1 MSVASADGGRVWLN
15 WRSEGAGE
23 PLLMIMGLS
32 GSARAWYR
40 LLPHVTPH
48 CEAIVFDNRG
58 TGESDRVDRP
68 LTMRDLVSD
77 ALAVLDAAGHS
88 SAHVMGVSMGGM
100 IAQHLALDHRDRVRS
115 LILGCTTAGGSRGA
129 PPWRLIG
136 VTALRPVLGASRTLP
151 LLVPALYARATRDGR
166 PERVRQDLE
175 IRITDATEP
184 RTTFAQMG
192 AIARHDTRARLHEL
206 AGLPT
211 TVIHG
216 EEDALVPVARGRALA
231 AGIPGA
237 RLVTIPQCGHM
248 LTTDAEDS
256 AAHAVVDHLLR
267 SRAPRSSRAA

>member
-1 MSVASADGGRVWLN
+1 RVWLN

-115 LILGCTTAGGSRGA
+115 LILGCTTAGGSRE
-129 PPWRLIG
+129 PPNLRLAAA
-136 VTALRPVLGASRTLP
+136 VLLRPLLGSTRAFTL
-151 LLVPALYARATRDGR
+151 VAPALYSTRTRTEGRERLSEDMRFRA
-166 PERVRQDLE
+166 
-175 IRITDATEP
+175 
-184 RTTFAQMG
+184 
-192 AIARHDTRARLHEL
+192 
-206 AGLPT
+206 
-211 TVIHG
+211 
-216 EEDALVPVARGRALA
+216 
-231 AGIPGA
+231 
-237 RLVTIPQCGHM
+237 
-248 LTTDAEDS
+248 
-256 AAHAVVDHLLR
+256 
-267 SRAPRSSRAA
+267 